1 MKSFASVISAREA
14 IDRGRPEPLGGDYD
28 QAGGSTLSC
37 RKAMGSDLGHLEVA
51 KGDHPGPVSVE
62 FILPINSW
70 PWSLESVEMSV
81 LAGHP
86 STALVGADPEA
97 LGSVLSSLGASHSPG
112 PRMELQRGRW

>member
-14 IDRGRPEPLGGDYD
+14 LDRGRLEPLGGDYD
-28 QAGGSTLSC
+28 QVGGSTLSC

-51 KGDHPGPVSVE
+51 KGAHPGPVSAE

-70 PWSLESVEMSV
+70 PWSLESAEMSV

-86 STALVGADPEA
+86 STA
-97 LGSVLSSLGASHSPG
+97 
-112 PRMELQRGRW
+112 